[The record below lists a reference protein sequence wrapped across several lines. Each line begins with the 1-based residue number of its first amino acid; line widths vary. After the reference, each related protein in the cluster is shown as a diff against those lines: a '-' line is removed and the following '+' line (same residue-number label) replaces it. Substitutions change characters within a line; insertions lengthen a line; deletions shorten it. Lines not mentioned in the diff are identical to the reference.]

1 MEYYLINAIILLSV
15 INMYLYSL
23 PCYNIYAIP
32 TKGSTPP
39 TTSFFILP
47 KRKDDVCNHHLFLT
61 KGKIN
66 YVELGIIILVVSYIT
81 QYITQYITYFNNSL
95 IPLIVNS

>member
-1 MEYYLINAIILLSV
+1 MQYRQKEV
-15 INMYLYSL
+15 L
-23 PCYNIYAIP
+23 PLQ
-32 TKGSTPP
+32 
-39 TTSFFILP
+39 LP
-47 KRKDDVCNHHLFLT
+47 FLFCQKRKDDVCNHHLFLT

-81 QYITQYITYFNNSL
+81 KRITQYITYFNKFL

>member
-15 INMYLYSL
+15 INMYFCSL

-32 TKGSTPP
+32 TKGRFPP

-66 YVELGIIILVVSYIT
+66 YVELGIITLIITLIIHYIT
-81 QYITQYITYFNNSL
+81 QYINHFNNSL

>member
-39 TTSFFILP
+39 TTSFLFLP
-47 KRKDDVCNHHLFLT
+47 KRKDDVCNHHLFFT
-61 KGKIN
+61 KGKN
-66 YVELGIIILVVSYIT
+66 YHVELGIIILVVSYID